1 MGWDYSGFWLVDF
14 GSRIG
19 GEGLG
24 SLKTSLRVCSLAAH
38 AVSGSLKSLQN
49 LKNYNLINPL
59 LGCLKTA

>member
-24 SLKTSLRVCSLAAH
+24 SLK
-38 AVSGSLKSLQN
+38 SLQN

-59 LGCLKTA
+59 SGCLKTA